1 MGDIA
6 TVLLQIKQLER
17 EYKEDIVL
25 SLFYTQ
31 PQKNVFVFLLFSM
44 PKFLD

>member
-6 TVLLQIKQLER
+6 TVFWQIKQLER
-17 EYKEDIVL
+17 EYKENIAL

-31 PQKNVFVFLLFSM
+31 PQNNLFVFLLFSM
-44 PKFLD
+44 PRFLN